1 MACRCQR
8 HECACRHCPECKLK
22 ACRCCCAQLDALAS
36 LSPADLAKAHDAHAA
51 ALAHLELALAALDT
65 LPMDGFLGDLIKNP
79 KETLSKASKA
89 VANGAQKL
97 ASAVVSSKA
106 AKAAYRK
113 LPNGVKEVLEN
124 NRATKALKNAKEGGK
139 TEYTRANEEHAET
152 KEQFKKEAAAKA
164 AAAAATAAPASND
177 TKFQLAARQTYL
189 ITKGPSDV
197 MDLSDDDEDVHR
209 KRSSIYDDMKT
220 KSHDKDLK
228 AADKGDLKAADKGY
242 WKDLP
247 YARHQQSQHGKDL
260 NDEYRRPRNSARKQK
275 RRGPDFWNIA

>member
-1 MACRCQR
+1 MVCTCQR
-8 HECACRHCPECKLK
+8 HKCDCRDCPECKLK

-124 NRATKALKNAKEGGK
+124 SRATKAIADVRKQGSI
-139 TEYTRANEEHAET
+139 EYTRANKEHAAT
-152 KEQFKKEAAAKA
+152 KKQFEKEAAAEA
-164 AAAAATAAPASND
+164 AAASN
-177 TKFQLAARQTYL
+177 TESHNIYL
-189 ITKGPSDV
+189 I
-197 MDLSDDDEDVHR
+197 
-209 KRSSIYDDMKT
+209 
-220 KSHDKDLK
+220 
-228 AADKGDLKAADKGY
+228 
-242 WKDLP
+242 
-247 YARHQQSQHGKDL
+247 
-260 NDEYRRPRNSARKQK
+260 
-275 RRGPDFWNIA
+275 